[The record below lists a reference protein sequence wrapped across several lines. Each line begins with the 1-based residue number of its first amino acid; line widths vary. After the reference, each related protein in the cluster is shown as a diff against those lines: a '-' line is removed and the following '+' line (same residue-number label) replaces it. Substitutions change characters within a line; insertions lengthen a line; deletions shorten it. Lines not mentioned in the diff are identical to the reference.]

1 MGKGLLSQAK
11 ARSTPPEA
19 RARLL
24 EDAGL
29 ERVNGELYDGGV
41 SLAVIADAVGTPTFV
56 YNAAVIT
63 QRYRALD
70 DALGALP
77 HRISYAVKANSN
89 LAILK
94 LLRDLGAGADI
105 VSGGELQRVLA
116 AGFPADRVVFSG
128 VGKTDAELEFAVR
141 SGVGH
146 IHLES
151 VAELDAL
158 APIAERLRRRTSVG
172 IRINPDVTAD
182 THPFI
187 ATGQGGIKF
196 GVPVDQVVPM
206 AQAIARH
213 RWLMLDSIAMHLGSQ
228 LLDTAPYVE
237 GISRLLHIL
246 QDLERAGVSSIR
258 TLDIGGGLGVR
269 YHDESP
275 LNPVTLAACIAPL
288 LADTGLTV
296 SLEPGRYLVAP
307 AGVLLTTVVF
317 RKHSGGRDVVIV
329 DAGMN
334 DLVRPSHYQAWHEIV
349 EVRETGRRVGRVD
362 VVGPV
367 CESGDFLAL
376 DRDLPGVERGERLAL
391 LGAGAYGFTMSSNYN
406 SRPRAAE
413 VLVRDGGYQIIRP
426 RESIEDLMRGE
437 TLGGD

>member
-1 MGKGLLSQAK
+1 MGKGLLSEAR

-24 EDAGL
+24 EEAGL
-29 ERVNGELYDGGV
+29 ERVKGELYDGGV
-41 SLAVIADAVGTPTFV
+41 SLARVADAIGTPAFV
-56 YNAAVIT
+56 YNADVIS
-63 QRYRALD
+63 QRYRLLD
-70 DALGALP
+70 DALGAIP

-89 LAILK
+89 LAILR
-94 LLRDLGAGADI
+94 LLRDLGTGADI

-116 AGFPADRVVFSG
+116 AGFPAERVVFSG
-128 VGKTDAELEFAVR
+128 VGKTDVELEFAVQ

-151 VAELDAL
+151 AAELDAL
-158 APIAERLRRRTSVG
+158 APIAERLRRKASVG
-172 IRINPDVTAD
+172 IRVNPDVTAD

-196 GVPVDQVVPM
+196 GVPVDQVVRM
-206 AQAIARH
+206 AQTIARN
-213 RWLMLDSIAMHLGSQ
+213 RWLSLDTVAMHLGSQ
-228 LLDTAPYVE
+228 LLDTSPYVE
-237 GISRLLHIL
+237 GVSRLLGIVK
-246 QDLERAGVSSIR
+246 DLERAGVSSIR

-275 LNPVTLAACIAPL
+275 LDPATLAAAIAPL
-288 LADTGLTV
+288 VADTGLTI
-296 SLEPGRYLVAP
+296 SLEPGRYLVAA
-307 AGVLLTTVVF
+307 AGVLLTSVVF

-349 EVRETGRRVGRVD
+349 EVREAGRPVGRVD

-376 DRDLPGVERGERLAL
+376 DRDLAGVERGERLAL
-391 LGAGAYGFTMSSNYN
+391 LGAGAYGFAMSSNYN

-413 VLVRDGGYQIIRP
+413 VLVRDGNFQVIRP

>member
-1 MGKGLLSQAK
+1 VGKGLLSQTR

-29 ERVNGELYDGGV
+29 EWVNGDLHDGGV
-41 SLAVIADAVGTPTFV
+41 SLTAIADAVGTPAFV
-56 YNAAVIT
+56 YNGDIIS
-63 QRYRALD
+63 QRYRLLD
-70 DALGALP
+70 DALGAIP

-94 LLRDLGAGADI
+94 LLCDLGAGADI
-105 VSGGELQRVLA
+105 VSGGELHRVLA
-116 AGFPADRVVFSG
+116 AGFPAERVVFSG
-128 VGKTDAELEFAVR
+128 VGKTDAELEFAIQ

-151 VAELDAL
+151 AAELDAL
-158 APIAERLRRRTSVG
+158 APIAERLRRRATVG
-172 IRINPDVTAD
+172 IRVNPDVTAD

-213 RWLMLDSIAMHLGSQ
+213 RWLNLDSVAMHLGSQ
-228 LLDTAPYVE
+228 LLDTAPYME
-237 GISRLLHIL
+237 GISRLLAIV
-246 QDLERAGVSSIR
+246 QELERVGIGSIR
-258 TLDIGGGLGVR
+258 ALDIGGGLGVR

-275 LNPVTLAACIAPL
+275 LDPATLAACIAPL
-288 LADTGLTV
+288 VADTGLTV
-296 SLEPGRYLVAP
+296 SLEPGRYLVAA
-307 AGVLLTTVVF
+307 AGVLLTSVVF

-349 EVRETGRRVGRVD
+349 EVREAGRPVGRVD

-413 VLVRDGGYQIIRP
+413 VLVRDGGFQVIRP